1 MFFEKDEIMSAKRII
16 AVIIDLVIVGL
27 IQFVL
32 MVLFLIKPMMDHSLI
47 AEGFNV
53 MIRQLVIT
61 YGSMGFFII
70 RDIIGKKSLGKII
83 MKLKII
89 NKSDGQETTLLK
101 RLLRNLTW
109 ILGPIDIIFYL
120 ITKERMG
127 DQLVKTN
134 VVEI

>member
-1 MFFEKDEIMSAKRII
+1 VR
-16 AVIIDLVIVGL
+16 LV
-27 IQFVL
+27 
-32 MVLFLIKPMMDHSLI
+32 
-47 AEGFNV
+47 
-53 MIRQLVIT
+53 LVR
-61 YGSMGFFII
+61 G
-70 RDIIGKKSLGKII
+70 
-83 MKLKII
+83 KII

-127 DQLVKTN
+127 DQIVKTN